1 MSTYPAEATT
11 TRTRHVSKTEDF
23 DEFVHATG
31 HRMLRT
37 ALLLCGDHQL
47 AEDLTQTTYAKVF
60 ARWRL
65 VCRAENPVA
74 YTRTILTR
82 TYLSERRLR
91 RSGEIPVE
99 SVVETTSAAAD
110 VPLRMALLDALGELS
125 ASDRAVLVL
134 RYWEDRSVA
143 DTAAELGI
151 SESACRTRTSRA
163 LAKLRIHFPNL
174 ED

>member
-1 MSTYPAEATT
+1 MTTYPETTT
-11 TRTRHVSKTEDF
+11 TRTWHVARTEGF

-31 HRMLRT
+31 HRMMRT
-37 ALLLCGDHQL
+37 AVLLCGDHQL

-65 VCRAENPVA
+65 VSRAENPVA

-99 SVVETTSAAAD
+99 SVVETASDATD
-110 VPLRMALLDALGELS
+110 VPLRLSLLAALGELS

-134 RYWEDRSVA
+134 RYWEDQSVA
-143 DTAAELGI
+143 ATAAELGI
-151 SESACRTRTSRA
+151 SQSACRTRASRA
-163 LAKLRIHFPNL
+163 LAKLRTHFPDL
-174 ED
+174 EA